1 MMPAGNVPGIQ
12 GALLVLYKLVQHWSK
27 ENNERC
33 ILQKHESERFAVL
46 VQIVYTLPGHGL

>member
-1 MMPAGNVPGIQ
+1 MPAGNVPGIQ